1 MSRAVAAQGASGFLL
16 GSDPVRRAL
25 YVFGMLPA
33 VWYFY
38 LGLTDQLG
46 ADPQNTLERA
56 LGLWALRF
64 LIVGLAITPLR
75 PLLGPRLIRYRRT
88 FGLLTF
94 YYAALHVFVYLVL
107 DQGLNVQAIVA
118 DILKRP
124 FLTVGMLAFLIL
136 VPLAITSNNTMIR
149 KLGGQTWNKL
159 HRFVYLAAIAAAF
172 HFLMLVKTW
181 NFEPLLYAALIAA
194 LLLYRLVKYL
204 QKRAARRL
212 REAGA

>member
-1 MSRAVAAQGASGFLL
+1 MSRAVAAQSASGFLL

-107 DQGLNVQAIVA
+107 DQGLNVQAILA

-124 FLTVGMLAFLIL
+124 FITVGMLAFLIL
-136 VPLAITSNNTMIR
+136 VPLAVTSNNTMIR
-149 KLGGQTWNKL
+149 KLGGQAWNKL
-159 HRFVYLAAIAAAF
+159 HRFVYVAAIAAAF

-194 LLLYRLVKYL
+194 LLLYRLAKYQ

>member
-124 FLTVGMLAFLIL
+124 FITVGMLAFLIL